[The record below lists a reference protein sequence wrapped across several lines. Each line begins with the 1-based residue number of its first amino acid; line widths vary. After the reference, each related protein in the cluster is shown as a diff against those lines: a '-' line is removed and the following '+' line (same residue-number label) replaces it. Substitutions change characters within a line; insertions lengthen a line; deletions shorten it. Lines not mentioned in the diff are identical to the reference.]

1 MKILRLSLS
10 NRLAILYC
18 LWMACNGAV
27 LNAQTASFE
36 NAPIHYQ
43 SAEVDD
49 AISRL
54 NKRLGNGDADLQFD
68 DKHGYLSSVLENLK
82 VPVSSQGLVFS
93 KTSLQIQR
101 ITPSRPRAIY
111 FNDDVYIGWVQNGDV
126 IEIAATDA
134 NQGPTFYTLRQRKSE
149 SPRFIRDQGQ
159 CIVCHASSRSQNV
172 PGYLVR
178 SVYPNRS
185 GHPNYGSGTYTTNI
199 TSPFNERWG
208 GWYVTGTHGKM
219 RHMGN
224 KTFRENERS
233 SDLNDGA
240 NRTTL
245 DGLVETKPYLSGHSD
260 LVALMVL
267 EHQTQMHNAITFSN
281 YETRQALHQSY
292 SMNKLLERDPKHVS
306 DVAKRRIDSAVERVL
321 EHLLMCEEFRLADS
335 VAGSSSF
342 AEQFGSVGPRDSKQR
357 SLRDLDLKT
366 RLFRY
371 PCSFLIYSESFI
383 RLPKQV
389 KEPIVERLNQILKGE
404 NESKA
409 FSHLT
414 PELRAEILEILQET
428 HEDFRV

>member
-1 MKILRLSLS
+1 MKVLRLSLS
-10 NRLAILYC
+10 NRFAVLYC

-36 NAPIHYQ
+36 NPPINYP
-43 SAEVDD
+43 SAKVDD

-54 NKRLGNGDADLQFD
+54 NKRLESGEADLEFD
-68 DKHGYLSSVLENLK
+68 NEHGYLSSVMEHLK
-82 VPVSSQGLVFS
+82 IPVSSQGLVFS

-101 ITPSRPRAIY
+101 ITPSRPRAVY

-126 IEIAATDA
+126 IEVAATDA
-134 NQGPTFYTLRQRKSE
+134 NQGPTFYTLRQRKTE
-149 SPRFIRDQGQ
+149 TPRFIRDQGQ
-159 CIVCHASSRSQNV
+159 CIVCHASSRTQNV

-178 SVYPNRS
+178 SVYPSRS

-224 KTFRENERS
+224 ATFRENERS
-233 SDLNDGA
+233 PDLNDGA
-240 NRTTL
+240 NRKTL
-245 DGLVETKPYLSGHSD
+245 NGLVDTKPYLSGHSD

-267 EHQTQMHNAITFSN
+267 EHQTQMHNAITFAN

-306 DVAKRRIDSAVERVL
+306 DVAKRRIDSAVERVI
-321 EHLLMCEEFRLADS
+321 EHLLMCEEFRLADT

-342 AEQFGSVGPRDSKQR
+342 AADFTSIGPRDSKQR

-371 PCSFLIYSESFI
+371 PCSFLIYSESFMG
-383 RLPKQV
+383 LPKHV

-404 NESKA
+404 KESKA

-414 PELRAEILEILQET
+414 PELRAAILEILQET